1 MNLIVRKNLAIALG
15 IIFFVVIIAC
25 ITWLCIVITDIVR
38 YKTNTIPIF
47 ALNVSIE
54 DTDTGYIETYKGVG
68 YKYVEYSIKNKEN
81 VREFYLLGIKI

>member
-1 MNLIVRKNLAIALG
+1 MNLVVRKNLAIALG
-15 IIFFVVIIAC
+15 IIMFVIIIAC
-25 ITWLCIVITDIVR
+25 ITWICVVVTDIVR

-68 YKYVEYSIKNKEN
+68 YRYVEHSIKNGEN
-81 VREFYLLGIKI
+81 TREFYLLGIKI